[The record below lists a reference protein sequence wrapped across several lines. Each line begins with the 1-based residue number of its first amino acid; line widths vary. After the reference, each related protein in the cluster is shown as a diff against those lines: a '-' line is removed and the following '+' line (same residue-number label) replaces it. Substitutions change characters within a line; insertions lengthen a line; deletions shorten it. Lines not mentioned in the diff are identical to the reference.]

1 MPFKI
6 DQIIEPKGDSIGI
19 KIEEH
24 IQPGRERVTTNSEE
38 WVTEGVWLGA
48 QSDWHPLLQL

>member
-6 DQIIEPKGDSIGI
+6 DQIIEPKWDGIGI

-24 IQPGRERVTTNSEE
+24 IQTGRERVTANSEE
-38 WVTEGVWLGA
+38 WVMEGVWLGA
-48 QSDWHPLLQL
+48 Q